1 MAADYAGSMAAAPA
15 PASSNRLFWSLHLGG
30 WAGYA
35 AFAYLSALAHGKP
48 ADYWWVPTTIAAVGC
63 VVTLGLRYV
72 LRWLLPL
79 PAPKF
84 FIAALSPIL
93 VAAGVMAVIYAHVL
107 QQWCPEQCKPAS
119 VLGYLAY
126 IGSFVYVVLSWAGL
140 YFGIKTYG
148 HLQAQTQ
155 ATLKAQSVAH
165 EAQLRMLRY
174 QLNPHFLFNT
184 LNAISTLILDRD
196 ADTANRMVTS
206 LSAFLRHS
214 LDADPNERVTLKQE
228 LEALELYLGIEKV
241 RFADRLQVRFDIAPD
256 TFGAL
261 LPNLLLQPLI
271 ENAIKYAVS
280 RQVAGGTIEVR
291 AVRHGD
297 DLHLSVR
304 DDGPGF
310 PADFGPVLN
319 GRGVGLRNTQE
330 RLQVL
335 YGDRHSF
342 RFGNRVD
349 AAGQG
354 ALVGA
359 QVDIRLPFEAGNLRL
374 RLG

>member
-1 MAADYAGSMAAAPA
+1 MVIAAAH
-15 PASSNRLFWSLHLGG
+15 PASSNRLFWLLHLGG

-35 AFAYLSALAHGKP
+35 AFSYLSALAHGKP
-48 ADYWWVPTTIAAVGC
+48 ASYWWIPCTIAAVGC

-79 PAPKF
+79 PGPKF
-84 FIAALSPIL
+84 FLAALPPIL
-93 VAAGVMAVIYAHVL
+93 LAAGIIAVIYAHVL
-107 QQWCPEQCKPAS
+107 QQWCPETCRPAS
-119 VLGYLAY
+119 ALGYVAY
-126 IGSFVYVVLSWAGL
+126 MGSFVYVVMSWAGL
-140 YFGIKTYG
+140 YFGVKTYG
-148 HLQAQTQ
+148 SLQYQTQ

-165 EAQLRMLRY
+165 EAQLLMLRY

-196 ADTANRMVTS
+196 ADTANRMLSS

-214 LDADPNERVTLKQE
+214 LDADPHERVTLKQE

-241 RFADRLQVRFDIAPD
+241 RFSDRLKVRVDIASD
-256 TFGAL
+256 VYGAL

-280 RQVAGGTIEVR
+280 RQINGGTIEIR
-291 AVRHGD
+291 AERVGD
-297 DLHLSVR
+297 DLHLSVL

-310 PADFGPVLN
+310 AAGIEALPS
-319 GRGVGLRNTQE
+319 GRGVGLRNTRD

-335 YGDRHSF
+335 FGSRQSF
-342 RFGNRVD
+342 TFGNRSDQV
-349 AAGQG
+349 AGASG
-354 ALVGA
+354 AIV
-359 QVDIRLPFEAGNLRL
+359 QICLPYESANSRVRRG
-374 RLG
+374 